1 MLTPQ
6 LVRPAQDLSVLAG
19 HHPPFVSHPSYFANA
34 SCCAAFHHPQAAS
47 GAVHEPATAGAA
59 APTSP
64 PGAPTEA
71 ALAAAAV
78 SGFAAGLDARRLQ
91 RCAEGAALGPLG
103 GRTGRGHLEAQ
114 VVQYLLPD
122 VHAVLRQLATT
133 PLAELQVSRGALDCT
148 VGSSPWTCTSLC
160 IEVVATCLLR
170 HRFVD

>member
-1 MLTPQ
+1 MPT
-6 LVRPAQDLSVLAG
+6 
-19 HHPPFVSHPSYFANA
+19 
-34 SCCAAFHHPQAAS
+34 
-47 GAVHEPATAGAA
+47 TAGAA

-103 GRTGRGHLEAQ
+103 GRAGRGHLEDQ
-114 VVQYLLPD
+114 VVQHLLPD

-133 PLAELQVSRGALDCT
+133 PLAELQVSRGGARLYCWERPLDMLLALHQ
-148 VGSSPWTCTSLC
+148 TCRRLPA
-160 IEVVATCLLR
+160 EQLLR
-170 HRFVD
+170 RSSVSTSAVC